1 MANISIFEQF
11 STSGEYIS
19 PIQHNILKVLEKS
32 GPLVRREIVQ
42 ELKTARTT
50 VYDNLIKLQKM
61 KRVKKFTRNDG
72 KRGRPL
78 VFWKLT

>member
-1 MANISIFEQF
+1 MANTSMFEQF
-11 STSGEYIS
+11 SASGEHIS
-19 PIQHNILKVLEKS
+19 PIQHNILKVLEKW
-32 GPLVRREIVQ
+32 GPLVRREIVA

-50 VYDNLIKLQKM
+50 VYDNLNKLQKL
-61 KRVKKFTRNDG
+61 KRVEKITLNDG